1 MPPKQLQ
8 RVLLDSI
15 DPTVFAELIKSINP
29 EITPN
34 NTRLT
39 LIPDAEL
46 SNKLF
51 YFASKSRIYQSKP
64 LQLATGILTLNHDD
78 KHLSTIYSIA
88 TLSNE
93 DSAVSILI
101 GYGFEGKKI
110 GGEPLVI
117 LGAAR
122 RLGRRSYFLG
132 EIPMDGDEVFF
143 PLLGIRRYS
152 EDGLS
157 VWGYTFPY
165 LINYS
170 FSFGIS

>member
-1 MPPKQLQ
+1 MPPKHLQ

-110 GGEPLVI
+110 GG
-117 LGAAR
+117 GTSCHF
-122 RLGRRSYFLG
+122 RRSETFRTEILFSWRDSNGWRRGFFSSTRHQTLFRGWAFCLG
-132 EIPMDGDEVFF
+132 VYL
-143 PLLGIRRYS
+143 PLFNKLFI
-152 EDGLS
+152 
-157 VWGYTFPY
+157 
-165 LINYS
+165 
-170 FSFGIS
+170 